1 MDKSGA
7 AAHAEKPSAGHGDKA
22 AHGDKSAHAPTAAP
36 AAAGGATIPAD
47 EAKRVGSFAAIAGWA
62 FGLIAGIVITALIGA
77 RPAWL
82 FGVVGVPIVLASY
95 LFGTFAGGRI
105 ARTYL
110 RNFIRP

>member
-1 MDKSGA
+1 MVPLFRPTR
-7 AAHAEKPSAGHGDKA
+7 PSA
-22 AHGDKSAHAPTAAP
+22 SA
-36 AAAGGATIPAD
+36 
-47 EAKRVGSFAAIAGWA
+47 SFAAIAGWA

-77 RPAWL
+77 CPAWL